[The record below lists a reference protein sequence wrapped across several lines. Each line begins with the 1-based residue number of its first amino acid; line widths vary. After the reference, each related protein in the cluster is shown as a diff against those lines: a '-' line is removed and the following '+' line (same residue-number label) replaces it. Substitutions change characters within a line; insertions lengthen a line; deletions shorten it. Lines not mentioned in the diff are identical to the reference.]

1 MMIMVMVVEVV
12 MITMVMMMQGGNLPS
27 SCRQVGGAIV
37 LLYCHDD
44 DDDDDDVVMMMMV
57 VVVVEEVA
65 MIMMVMKMQL
75 MTYDNDYDDYDDY
88 DDNHDD
94 HDDDHVDDDAGS
106 TYLQAVDRCAPLFP
120 NSLFHITIMVVVMMI
135 VMVLVTKIVVMMV
148 VMVMM
153 MVVMMVMVMM
163 LMVRMQGR
171 NLPASCVPLFPNSLF
186 HITIMVALSS
196 YIAPNNICPS
206 YTSIAFFQSK
216 HCCGGGK
223 GSTLQLAAWRMRR
236 KVLLPINLDQKIC
249 KLSAE
254 ILLLGKL
261 LTCSSDAHRAPGSWI
276 CSVCLYLTSV
286 VFIITLAL
294 SLIITFAL

>member
-1 MMIMVMVVEVV
+1 
-12 MITMVMMMQGGNLPS
+12 
-27 SCRQVGGAIV
+27 
-37 LLYCHDD
+37 
-44 DDDDDDVVMMMMV
+44 MMMMV

-135 VMVLVTKIVVMMV
+135 VMV
-148 VMVMM
+148 MM

-196 YIAPNNICPS
+196 YIAPNTIYPS
-206 YTSIAFFQSK
+206 LPLPSIAFFQSK

-261 LTCSSDAHRAPGSWI
+261 LTCSSDAE
-276 CSVCLYLTSV
+276 
-286 VFIITLAL
+286 VFL
-294 SLIITFAL
+294 SFFLSTF

>member
-1 MMIMVMVVEVV
+1 
-12 MITMVMMMQGGNLPS
+12 
-27 SCRQVGGAIV
+27 
-37 LLYCHDD
+37 
-44 DDDDDDVVMMMMV
+44 
-57 VVVVEEVA
+57 
-65 MIMMVMKMQL
+65 MQL

-120 NSLFHITIMVVVMMI
+120 NSLFHITIMV
-135 VMVLVTKIVVMMV
+135 
-148 VMVMM
+148 
-153 MVVMMVMVMM
+153 
-163 LMVRMQGR
+163 
-171 NLPASCVPLFPNSLF
+171 
-186 HITIMVALSS
+186 ALSS

-223 GSTLQLAAWRMRR
+223 GSTLQLAAWRLWR

-261 LTCSSDAHRAPGSWI
+261 LTCSSDAE
-276 CSVCLYLTSV
+276 
-286 VFIITLAL
+286 VFL
-294 SLIITFAL
+294 SFFLSTF